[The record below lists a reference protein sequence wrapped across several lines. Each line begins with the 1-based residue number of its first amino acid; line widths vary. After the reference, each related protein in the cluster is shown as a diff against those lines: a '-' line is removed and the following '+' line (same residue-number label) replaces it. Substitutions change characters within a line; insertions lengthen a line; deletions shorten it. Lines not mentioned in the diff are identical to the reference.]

1 MLVLLKS
8 SKRKERKALH
18 VRSVTEV
25 FMKKDYSYKAQKR
38 NKFRD
43 KFYDASLPWLWRVTG
58 KYKGCVAVLL
68 VLQIIFGVC
77 GVVFAMLF
85 RDLIDGAVA
94 GDFRRF
100 SKTAILL
107 VALEFGELLLSVFA
121 RFMSEWTSSSLENRF
136 KERLF
141 SSLLH
146 KDYAAVTALHSGE
159 WLTRLTSDAGVVTNG
174 VIGIFPGLAGM
185 AARLTGALIALYY
198 MEPAFFY
205 VIIPAGILILLITS
219 VFRGRLKR
227 LHKKIQEANGA
238 VVSFLQERLESLM
251 IIRVFSMEKQTC
263 EEAAKKMEQHKT
275 ARLKRNH
282 FSNLCNTGFGLAMDG
297 GYLFGAIY
305 CGYGI
310 LKGTMSYGTFTAI
323 LQLVGQVQSRVAGIS
338 GIVPQYYA
346 MLASAERLM
355 ESEAYEDDGNEN
367 PVDGTE
373 ISRFYREE
381 FQGIGVREAAFSYRA
396 SGKGEA
402 GMEET
407 SVIENFNLYIPK
419 GEYAA
424 FTGHSGC
431 GKSTLLKLLMCLYPL
446 DKGERYLKT
455 KKDGREAEIPLTAS
469 WRGLFAYV
477 PQGNQLMSGTIRE
490 IVSFGDPEGMRQEER
505 LREALKIAC
514 ADEFV
519 SALEKGIDTMLG
531 ERGCGLSEGQI
542 QRIAIARAIFSDR
555 PVLILD
561 ESTSSLDEMTEQK
574 LLANLRE
581 MTDKTVLIITH
592 RPAVLRIC
600 DREIVMAGKRIE

>member
-1 MLVLLKS
+1 MWIW
-8 SKRKERKALH
+8 
-18 VRSVTEV
+18 
-25 FMKKDYSYKAQKR
+25 
-38 NKFRD
+38 N
-43 KFYDASLPWLWRVTG
+43 
-58 KYKGCVAVLL
+58 
-68 VLQIIFGVC
+68 
-77 GVVFAMLF
+77 
-85 RDLIDGAVA
+85 
-94 GDFRRF
+94 
-100 SKTAILL
+100 
-107 VALEFGELLLSVFA
+107 
-121 RFMSEWTSSSLENRF
+121 
-136 KERLF
+136 
-141 SSLLH
+141 
-146 KDYAAVTALHSGE
+146 
-159 WLTRLTSDAGVVTNG
+159 
-174 VIGIFPGLAGM
+174 
-185 AARLTGALIALYY
+185 
-198 MEPAFFY
+198 
-205 VIIPAGILILLITS
+205 
-219 VFRGRLKR
+219 
-227 LHKKIQEANGA
+227 
-238 VVSFLQERLESLM
+238 
-251 IIRVFSMEKQTC
+251 
-263 EEAAKKMEQHKT
+263 
-275 ARLKRNH
+275 
-282 FSNLCNTGFGLAMDG
+282 
-297 GYLFGAIY
+297 
-305 CGYGI
+305 

-346 MLASAERLM
+346 MMASAERLM
-355 ESEAYEDDGNEN
+355 EAEAYEDDGNEN
-367 PVDGTE
+367 PVNGTE

-446 DKGERYLKT
+446 DKGERYLKAR
-455 KKDGREAEIPLTAS
+455 KDGRETEIPLTAS

-490 IVSFGDPEGMRQEER
+490 IVSFGDSDGMRQEER
-505 LREALKIAC
+505 LRKALKIAC

-592 RPAVLRIC
+592 RPAVLRFC
-600 DREIVMAGKRIE
+600 DREIVMTGKKIE

>member
-8 SKRKERKALH
+8 SKRKERKALYGL
-18 VRSVTEV
+18 VTEV

-68 VLQIIFGVC
+68 ILQIIFGVC

-94 GDFRRF
+94 GDLQRF
-100 SKTAILL
+100 SKTAMLL
-107 VALEFGELLLSVFA
+107 VALELGELLLSVFA

-146 KDYAAVTALHSGE
+146 KDYASVTAFHSGE
-159 WLTRLTSDAGVVTNG
+159 WITRLTSDTGVVTGG

-185 AARLTGALIALYY
+185 LARLIGAMAALFF
-198 MEPAFFY
+198 MEPTFFY
-205 VIIPAGILILLITS
+205 IIIPAGILIILVTTS
-219 VFRGRLKR
+219 FRNVLKR

-251 IIRVFSMEKQTC
+251 IIRVFSMEEQTC
-263 EEAAKKMEQHKT
+263 EEAERRMRGHKT
-275 ARLKRNH
+275 ARMKRNH
-282 FSNLCNTGFGLAMDG
+282 FSNLCNTGFGLVMEG

-310 LKGTMSYGTFTAI
+310 LNGTISYGTFTAV
-323 LQLVGQVQSRVAGIS
+323 LQLVNQIQSRVAGLS
-338 GIVPQYYA
+338 GIIPRYYA
-346 MLASAERLM
+346 MIASAERLM
-355 ESEAYEDDGNEN
+355 EAEAYEDDGNEN

-455 KKDGREAEIPLTAS
+455 KKDGRETEIPLTAS

-505 LREALKIAC
+505 LRKALKIAC

-600 DREIVMAGKRIE
+600 DREIVMTGKRIE